1 MDGINLIKFLNS
13 RKDNDSPKFL
23 EDYEDVIKNYD
34 DSFKNMSPDNIEEK
48 YHQVI
53 VPLLKNIFF
62 GLNEI

>member
-34 DSFKNMSPDNIEEK
+34 DSFKNMSPDNIEDK